1 MKKIDLQLTTES
13 LLGMVSSVT
22 GQYTAIVLVLFF
34 WHIVSMLQGGLES

>member
-34 WHIVSMLQGGLES
+34 GTLYPCCKED